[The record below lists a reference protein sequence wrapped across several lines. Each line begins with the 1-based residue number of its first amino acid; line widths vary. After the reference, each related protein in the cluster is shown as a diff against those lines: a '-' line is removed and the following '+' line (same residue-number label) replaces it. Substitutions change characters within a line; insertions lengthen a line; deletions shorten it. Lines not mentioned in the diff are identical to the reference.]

1 MLDSRSLLVLHV
13 KYSSVPMSIPN
24 SLTIPSPILPPGDAK
39 SRQAYYQKKEI
50 KKNYRP
56 VSLMNIDANTSVLSY
71 VCVCVCVCVCVFSH

>member
-1 MLDSRSLLVLHV
+1 
-13 KYSSVPMSIPN
+13 MSIPN

-39 SRQAYYQKKEI
+39 SRQAYYQKEEI

-71 VCVCVCVCVCVFSH
+71 VCVCVCVCVFPPPKEVNSLKEMKIKFS